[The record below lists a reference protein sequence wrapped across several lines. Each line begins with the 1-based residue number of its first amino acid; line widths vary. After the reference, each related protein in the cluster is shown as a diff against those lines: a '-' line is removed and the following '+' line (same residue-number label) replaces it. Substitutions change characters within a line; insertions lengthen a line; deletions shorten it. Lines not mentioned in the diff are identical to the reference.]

1 MKRYIK
7 QFIKRGLAVMI
18 AVFMCLNFNNIDAKA
33 ANVVIALSSSTV
45 SVGSN
50 VTATISVSGSDI
62 SAYTIYVSYNSSVL
76 QYNSASG
83 SAIINGG
90 GGTVTASG
98 TSAGSFS
105 ISFTAIANGS
115 GSITTSG
122 SDVYDINGNAISIS
136 HAGATVTVATAS
148 NNGDNNSDSTT
159 EEGQTTETTEDDGRS
174 ADCDLASL
182 QVSPGTLTPA
192 FSADRTTYSMQV
204 DEDVTSVVVSASAA
218 DSKATTSVSGANSI
232 QKGKNTI
239 RITVTAENGAVKVY
253 TINVQ
258 AGEDVG
264 DPVATIDGT
273 EYEFV
278 MSEDGLEAP
287 EGFTAGTTTYK
298 DWDVLSFQ
306 SPNKKITV
314 VCLKDEEGENH
325 WFIMDAEKDV
335 FTPYQ
340 EYSSQYNRYIIMDA
354 PEGVTVPEGFTATKI
369 KIGENEVTAY
379 QSANIAD
386 ADMYLVYA
394 VNVEGEAG
402 FYEYDAKEQA
412 FLRYVPMTVTEE
424 VLVPA
429 TPTQATPSNVPAP
442 ETPEKS
448 PFSNP
453 VVIGI
458 LAGLGLILVILIVIL
473 VIFAGRI
480 NKQNKDMLDAE
491 DMIAQLAN
499 ANKDVNPELL
509 AKLGLDEATL
519 TQNGRKDGAQPAET
533 DKSVNDTADA
543 VITAVA
549 AGQEMKD
556 ITKPDVESSEGETTV
571 LSTPGESTTN
581 SVIPEDVNELMEE
594 VNRDFAASM
603 AGGEAYVE
611 KSEKELAHEDYE
623 KRSMEINNKIMTNY
637 DSQMDSVFADGVQDN
652 TKQQTP
658 VDSTEQQ
665 DENK

>member
-1 MKRYIK
+1 MK
-7 QFIKRGLAVMI
+7 QFLKRGLAI
-18 AVFMCLNFNNIDAKA
+18 LTAFILCLQFGKIDAQA
-33 ANVVIALSSSTV
+33 ANVVIALSASTV
-45 SVGSN
+45 SVGNN

-83 SAIINGG
+83 SAIVNGG

-148 NNGDNNSDSTT
+148 NNGDTNNGNATT
-159 EEGQTTETTEDDGRS
+159 EAGETTETTEDDGRS

-192 FSADRTTYSMQV
+192 FSADRTTYSLQV

-218 DSKATTSVSGANSI
+218 DGNATTSVSGANSI
-232 QKGKNTI
+232 QKGKNTV
-239 RITVTAENGAVKVY
+239 RVTVTAENGAVKVY

-264 DPVATIDGT
+264 DPVATIDGK
-273 EYEFV
+273 EYSFV
-278 MSEDGLEAP
+278 MNEDGLEAP

-298 DWDVLSFQ
+298 DWDVLSYE

-314 VCLKDEEGENH
+314 VCLKDEDGENH

-340 EYSSQYNRYIIMDA
+340 EYSSQYNRYIITAVPD
-354 PEGVTVPEGFTATKI
+354 GVAIPDGFKETTLKI
-369 KIGENEVTAY
+369 EDNSVVAY
-379 QSANIAD
+379 QSDDIAD
-386 ADMYLVYA
+386 KDLYLVYA
-394 VNVEGEAG
+394 INVEGEEG

-412 FLRYVPMTVTEE
+412 FLRYVPMIVSEE

-429 TPTQATPSNVPAP
+429 TPTVATPSAPVEVP
-442 ETPEKS
+442 TEKS
-448 PFSNP
+448 PFTNP
-453 VVIGI
+453 LVIGI
-458 LAGLGLILVILIVIL
+458 MVGAAVIIVILVVCL

-480 NKQNKDMLDAE
+480 NKQNKEMLDAE

-509 AKLGLDEATL
+509 QKLGLDKPEVSEELEAP
-519 TQNGRKDGAQPAET
+519 QAET
-533 DKSVNDTADA
+533 ADEKLADA
-543 VITAVA
+543 VIDGSTGSEISTV
-549 AGQEMKD
+549 QEAEKQAD
-556 ITKPDVESSEGETTV
+556 PSDLEQTSEIPKVDSSI
-571 LSTPGESTTN
+571 LTPE
-581 SVIPEDVNELMEE
+581 VNALVEE
-594 VNRDFAASM
+594 VNRDFQTSM
-603 AGGEAYVE
+603 GGGEAYVE

-637 DSQMDSVFADGVQDN
+637 DSQMDSVFADGTQNSAAPDASAPTD
-652 TKQQTP
+652 TK
-658 VDSTEQQ
+658 E
-665 DENK
+665 

>member
-7 QFIKRGLAVMI
+7 QIIKRGLAVMI
-18 AVFMCLNFNNIDAKA
+18 AVFMCLNFGNIDAKA

-45 SVGSN
+45 SVGNN

-83 SAIINGG
+83 SAIVNGG

-122 SDVYDINGNAISIS
+122 SDVYDINGNAVSIS

-148 NNGDNNSDSTT
+148 NNNDGNSTT
-159 EEGQTTETTEDDGRS
+159 EAGGTTETTEDDGRS
-174 ADCDLASL
+174 ADCDLSSL

-192 FSADRTTYSMQV
+192 FSADRTTYSLQV

-232 QKGKNTI
+232 QKGKNTV
-239 RITVTAENGAVKVY
+239 RVTVTAENGAVKVY

-273 EYEFV
+273 EYAFV

-354 PEGVTVPEGFTATKI
+354 PEGVTIPDGFTATKI

-386 ADMYLVYA
+386 ADLYLVYA
-394 VNVEGEAG
+394 INVEGEEG
-402 FYEYDAKEQA
+402 FYEYDAKEHA
-412 FLRYVPMTVTEE
+412 FLRYVPMTVTQE
-424 VLVPA
+424 VLIPA
-429 TPTQATPSNVPAP
+429 TPTQATPSNVPVP
-442 ETPEKS
+442 KTTEKS

-458 LAGLGLILVILIVIL
+458 LVGMGLILVILIVIL

-519 TQNGRKDGAQPAET
+519 AQNGRRDGVLPEEDQKPA
-533 DKSVNDTADA
+533 VDTSDA
-543 VITAVA
+543 AA
-549 AGQEMKD
+549 AGAGQEMTE
-556 ITKPDVESSEGETTV
+556 ITNRSADNSEGETTV
-571 LSTPGESTTN
+571 LAAPEPTAKT

-594 VNRDFAASM
+594 VSRDFAASM
-603 AGGEAYVE
+603 GGGEAYVE

-637 DSQMDSVFADGVQDN
+637 DSRMDSVFADGAQNGAAQPVSGDA
-652 TKQQTP
+652 QTP
-658 VDSTEQQ
+658 EDKKE
-665 DENK
+665 

>member
-62 SAYTIYVSYNSSVL
+62 SAYTIYVSYNSGVL

-83 SAIINGG
+83 SAIVNGG

-148 NNGDNNSDSTT
+148 NNGDSNSDSTT

-232 QKGKNTI
+232 QKGKNTV
-239 RITVTAENGAVKVY
+239 RVTVTAENGAVKVY

-273 EYEFV
+273 EYAFV

-354 PEGVTVPEGFTATKI
+354 PEGVTIPDGFTATKI

-402 FYEYDAKEQA
+402 FYEFDAKEQA

-429 TPTQATPSNVPAP
+429 TPTQATASNVPAP

-533 DKSVNDTADA
+533 GKSENAAADA
-543 VITAVA
+543 VTTVVA

-556 ITKPDVESSEGETTV
+556 ITKPDVESSEGETTI
-571 LSTPGESTTN
+571 LSTPGESTTD

-603 AGGEAYVE
+603 GGGEAYVE

-652 TKQQTP
+652 TKQ
-658 VDSTEQQ
+658 
-665 DENK
+665 

>member
-1 MKRYIK
+1 MK
-7 QFIKRGLAVMI
+7 QFLKRGLAI
-18 AVFMCLNFNNIDAKA
+18 LTAFILCLQFGKIDAQA
-33 ANVVIALSSSTV
+33 ANVVIALSASTV
-45 SVGSN
+45 RVGNN

-83 SAIINGG
+83 SAIVNGG

-148 NNGDNNSDSTT
+148 NNGDTNNGNATT
-159 EEGQTTETTEDDGRS
+159 EAGETTETTEDDGRS

-192 FSADRTTYSMQV
+192 FSADRTTYSLQV

-218 DSKATTSVSGANSI
+218 DGNATTSVSGANSI
-232 QKGKNTI
+232 QKGKNTV
-239 RITVTAENGAVKVY
+239 RVTVTAENGAVKVY

-264 DPVATIDGT
+264 DPVATIDGK
-273 EYEFV
+273 EYSFV
-278 MSEDGLEAP
+278 MNEDGLEAP

-298 DWDVLSFQ
+298 DWDVLSYE

-314 VCLKDEEGENH
+314 VCLKDEDGENH

-340 EYSSQYNRYIIMDA
+340 EYSSQYNRYIITAVPD
-354 PEGVTVPEGFTATKI
+354 GVAIPDGFKETTL
-369 KIGENEVTAY
+369 KIGDNSVIAY
-379 QSANIAD
+379 QSDDIAD
-386 ADMYLVYA
+386 KDLYLVYA
-394 VNVEGEAG
+394 INVEGEEG

-412 FLRYVPMTVTEE
+412 FLRYVPMIVSEE

-429 TPTQATPSNVPAP
+429 TPTVATPSAPVEVP
-442 ETPEKS
+442 TEKS
-448 PFSNP
+448 PFTNP
-453 VVIGI
+453 LVIGI
-458 LAGLGLILVILIVIL
+458 MVGAAVIIVILVVCL

-480 NKQNKDMLDAE
+480 NKQNKEMLDAE

-509 AKLGLDEATL
+509 QKLGLDKPEVSEELEAP
-519 TQNGRKDGAQPAET
+519 QAET
-533 DKSVNDTADA
+533 ADEKLADA
-543 VITAVA
+543 VIDGSTGSEIPTV
-549 AGQEMKD
+549 QEAEKQAD
-556 ITKPDVESSEGETTV
+556 PSDLEQTSEIPKVDSSI
-571 LSTPGESTTN
+571 LTPE
-581 SVIPEDVNELMEE
+581 VNALVEE
-594 VNRDFAASM
+594 VNRDFQTSM
-603 AGGEAYVE
+603 GGGEAYVE

-637 DSQMDSVFADGVQDN
+637 DSQMDSVFADGTQNSAAPDASAPTD
-652 TKQQTP
+652 TK
-658 VDSTEQQ
+658 E
-665 DENK
+665 

>member
-1 MKRYIK
+1 MK
-7 QFIKRGLAVMI
+7 QFLKRGLAI
-18 AVFMCLNFNNIDAKA
+18 LTAFILCLQFGKIDAQA
-33 ANVVIALSSSTV
+33 ANVVIALSASTV
-45 SVGSN
+45 SVGNN

-83 SAIINGG
+83 SAIVNGG

-148 NNGDNNSDSTT
+148 NNGDTNNGNATT
-159 EEGQTTETTEDDGRS
+159 EAGETTETTEDDGRS

-192 FSADRTTYSMQV
+192 FSADRTTYSLQV

-218 DSKATTSVSGANSI
+218 DGNATTSVSGANSI
-232 QKGKNTI
+232 QKGKNTV
-239 RITVTAENGAVKVY
+239 RVTVTAENGAVKVY

-264 DPVATIDGT
+264 DPVATIDGK
-273 EYEFV
+273 EYSFV
-278 MSEDGLEAP
+278 MNEDGLEAP

-298 DWDVLSFQ
+298 DWDVLSYE

-314 VCLKDEEGENH
+314 VCLKDEDGENH

-340 EYSSQYNRYIIMDA
+340 EYSSQYNRYIITAVPD
-354 PEGVTVPEGFTATKI
+354 GVAIPDGFKETTL
-369 KIGENEVTAY
+369 KIGDNSVVAY
-379 QSANIAD
+379 QSDDIAD
-386 ADMYLVYA
+386 KDSYLVYA
-394 VNVEGEAG
+394 INVEGEEG

-412 FLRYVPMTVTEE
+412 FLRYVPMIVSEE

-429 TPTQATPSNVPAP
+429 TPTVATPSAPVEVP
-442 ETPEKS
+442 TEKS
-448 PFSNP
+448 PFTNP
-453 VVIGI
+453 LVIGI
-458 LAGLGLILVILIVIL
+458 MVGAAVIIVILVVCL

-480 NKQNKDMLDAE
+480 NKQNKEMLDAE

-509 AKLGLDEATL
+509 QKLGLDKPEVSEELEAP
-519 TQNGRKDGAQPAET
+519 QAET
-533 DKSVNDTADA
+533 ADEKLADA
-543 VITAVA
+543 VIDGSTGSEIPTV
-549 AGQEMKD
+549 QEAEKLAD
-556 ITKPDVESSEGETTV
+556 PSDLEQTSEIPKVDSSI
-571 LSTPGESTTN
+571 LTPE
-581 SVIPEDVNELMEE
+581 VNALVEE
-594 VNRDFAASM
+594 VNRDFQTSM
-603 AGGEAYVE
+603 GGGEAYVE

-637 DSQMDSVFADGVQDN
+637 DSQMDSVFADGTQNSAAPDASAPTD
-652 TKQQTP
+652 TK
-658 VDSTEQQ
+658 E
-665 DENK
+665 

>member
-1 MKRYIK
+1 MK
-7 QFIKRGLAVMI
+7 QFLKRGLAI
-18 AVFMCLNFNNIDAKA
+18 LTAFILCLQFGKIDAQA
-33 ANVVIALSSSTV
+33 ANVVIALSASTV
-45 SVGSN
+45 SVGNN

-83 SAIINGG
+83 SAIVNGG

-148 NNGDNNSDSTT
+148 NNGDTNNGNATT
-159 EEGQTTETTEDDGRS
+159 EAGETTETTEDDGRS

-182 QVSPGTLTPA
+182 QVSPGALTPA
-192 FSADRTTYSMQV
+192 FSADRTTYSLQV

-218 DSKATTSVSGANSI
+218 DGNATTSVSGANSI
-232 QKGKNTI
+232 QKGKNTV
-239 RITVTAENGAVKVY
+239 RVTVTAENGAVKVY

-264 DPVATIDGT
+264 DPVATIDGK
-273 EYEFV
+273 EYSFV
-278 MSEDGLEAP
+278 MNEDGLEAP

-298 DWDVLSFQ
+298 DWDVLSYE

-314 VCLKDEEGENH
+314 VCLKDEDGENH

-340 EYSSQYNRYIIMDA
+340 EYSSQYNRYIITAVPD
-354 PEGVTVPEGFTATKI
+354 GVAIPDGFKEKTL
-369 KIGENEVTAY
+369 KIGDNSVVAY
-379 QSANIAD
+379 QSDDIAD
-386 ADMYLVYA
+386 KDLYLVYA
-394 VNVEGEAG
+394 INVEGEEG

-412 FLRYVPMTVTEE
+412 FLRYVPMIVSEE

-429 TPTQATPSNVPAP
+429 TPTVATPSAPVEVP
-442 ETPEKS
+442 TEKS
-448 PFSNP
+448 PFTNP
-453 VVIGI
+453 LVIGI
-458 LAGLGLILVILIVIL
+458 MVGAAVIIVILVVCL

-480 NKQNKDMLDAE
+480 NKQNKEMLDAE

-509 AKLGLDEATL
+509 QKLGLDKPEVSEELEAP
-519 TQNGRKDGAQPAET
+519 QAET
-533 DKSVNDTADA
+533 ADEKLADA
-543 VITAVA
+543 VIDGSTGSEISTV
-549 AGQEMKD
+549 QEAEKQAD
-556 ITKPDVESSEGETTV
+556 PSDLEQTSEIPKVDSSI
-571 LSTPGESTTN
+571 LTPE
-581 SVIPEDVNELMEE
+581 VNALVEE
-594 VNRDFAASM
+594 VNRDFQTSM
-603 AGGEAYVE
+603 GGGEAYVE

-637 DSQMDSVFADGVQDN
+637 DSQMDSVFADGTQNSAAPDASAPTD
-652 TKQQTP
+652 TK
-658 VDSTEQQ
+658 E
-665 DENK
+665 

>member
-1 MKRYIK
+1 MK
-7 QFIKRGLAVMI
+7 QFLKRGLAI
-18 AVFMCLNFNNIDAKA
+18 LTAFILCLQFGKIDAQA
-33 ANVVIALSSSTV
+33 ANVVIALSASTV
-45 SVGSN
+45 SVGNN

-83 SAIINGG
+83 SAIVNGG

-148 NNGDNNSDSTT
+148 NNGDTNNGNATT
-159 EEGQTTETTEDDGRS
+159 EAGETTETTEDDGRS

-192 FSADRTTYSMQV
+192 FSADRTTYSLQV

-218 DSKATTSVSGANSI
+218 DGNATTSVSGANSI
-232 QKGKNTI
+232 QKGKNTV
-239 RITVTAENGAVKVY
+239 RVTVTAENGAVKVY

-264 DPVATIDGT
+264 DPVATIDGK
-273 EYEFV
+273 EYSFV
-278 MSEDGLEAP
+278 MNEDGLEAP

-298 DWDVLSFQ
+298 DWDVLSYE
-306 SPNKKITV
+306 SPNKKIMV
-314 VCLKDEEGENH
+314 VCLKDEDGEDH

-340 EYSSQYNRYIIMDA
+340 EYSSQYNRYIITAVPD
-354 PEGVTVPEGFTATKI
+354 GVAIPDGFKETTL
-369 KIGENEVTAY
+369 KIGDNSVIAY
-379 QSANIAD
+379 QSDDIAD
-386 ADMYLVYA
+386 KDLYLVYA
-394 VNVEGEAG
+394 INVEGEEG

-412 FLRYVPMTVTEE
+412 FLRYVPMIVSEE

-429 TPTQATPSNVPAP
+429 TPTVATPSAPVEVP
-442 ETPEKS
+442 TEKS
-448 PFSNP
+448 PFTNP
-453 VVIGI
+453 LVIGI
-458 LAGLGLILVILIVIL
+458 MVGAAVIIVILVVCL

-480 NKQNKDMLDAE
+480 NKQNKEMLDAE

-509 AKLGLDEATL
+509 QKLGLDKPEVSEELEAP
-519 TQNGRKDGAQPAET
+519 QAET
-533 DKSVNDTADA
+533 ADEKLADA
-543 VITAVA
+543 VIDGSTGSEIPTV
-549 AGQEMKD
+549 QEAEKLAD
-556 ITKPDVESSEGETTV
+556 PSDLEQTSEIPKVDSSI
-571 LSTPGESTTN
+571 LTPE
-581 SVIPEDVNELMEE
+581 VNALVEE
-594 VNRDFAASM
+594 VNRDFQTSM
-603 AGGEAYVE
+603 GGGEAYVE

-637 DSQMDSVFADGVQDN
+637 DSQMDSVFADGTQNSAAPDASAPTD
-652 TKQQTP
+652 TK
-658 VDSTEQQ
+658 E
-665 DENK
+665 

>member
-1 MKRYIK
+1 MK
-7 QFIKRGLAVMI
+7 QFLKRGLAI
-18 AVFMCLNFNNIDAKA
+18 LTAFILCLQFGKIDAQA
-33 ANVVIALSSSTV
+33 ANVVIALSASTV
-45 SVGSN
+45 SVGNN

-83 SAIINGG
+83 SAIVNGG

-148 NNGDNNSDSTT
+148 NNGDTNNGNATT
-159 EEGQTTETTEDDGRS
+159 EAGETTETTEDDGRS

-192 FSADRTTYSMQV
+192 FSADRTTYSLQV

-218 DSKATTSVSGANSI
+218 DGNATTSVSGANSI
-232 QKGKNTI
+232 QKGKNTV
-239 RITVTAENGAVKVY
+239 RVTVTAENGAVKVY

-264 DPVATIDGT
+264 DPVATIDGK
-273 EYEFV
+273 EYSFV
-278 MSEDGLEAP
+278 MNEDGLEAP

-298 DWDVLSFQ
+298 DWDVLSYE

-314 VCLKDEEGENH
+314 VCLKDEDGENH

-340 EYSSQYNRYIIMDA
+340 EYSSQYNRYIITAVPD
-354 PEGVTVPEGFTATKI
+354 GVAIPDGFKETTL
-369 KIGENEVTAY
+369 KIGDNSVVAY
-379 QSANIAD
+379 QSDDIAD
-386 ADMYLVYA
+386 KDLYLVYA
-394 VNVEGEAG
+394 INVEGEEG

-412 FLRYVPMTVTEE
+412 FLRYVPMIVSEE

-429 TPTQATPSNVPAP
+429 TPTVATPSAPVEVP
-442 ETPEKS
+442 TEKS
-448 PFSNP
+448 PFTNP
-453 VVIGI
+453 LVIGI
-458 LAGLGLILVILIVIL
+458 MVGAAVIIVILVVCL

-480 NKQNKDMLDAE
+480 NKQNKEMLDAE

-509 AKLGLDEATL
+509 QKLGLDKPEVSEELEAP
-519 TQNGRKDGAQPAET
+519 QAET
-533 DKSVNDTADA
+533 ADEKLADA
-543 VITAVA
+543 VIDGSTGSEIPTVQEAEKTADPADLEQTYEIPKV
-549 AGQEMKD
+549 D
-556 ITKPDVESSEGETTV
+556 SSI
-571 LSTPGESTTN
+571 LTPE
-581 SVIPEDVNELMEE
+581 VNALVEE
-594 VNRDFAASM
+594 VNRDFQTSM
-603 AGGEAYVE
+603 GGGEAYVE

-637 DSQMDSVFADGVQDN
+637 DSQMDSVFADGTQNSAAPDASAPTD
-652 TKQQTP
+652 TK
-658 VDSTEQQ
+658 E
-665 DENK
+665 

>member
-1 MKRYIK
+1 MK
-7 QFIKRGLAVMI
+7 QFLKRGLAI
-18 AVFMCLNFNNIDAKA
+18 LAAFILCLQFGKIDAQA
-33 ANVVIALSSSTV
+33 ANVVIALSASTV
-45 SVGSN
+45 SVGNN

-83 SAIINGG
+83 SAIVNGG

-148 NNGDNNSDSTT
+148 NNGDNNNGNATT
-159 EEGQTTETTEDDGRS
+159 EAGETTETTEDDGRS

-192 FSADRTTYSMQV
+192 FSADRTTYSLQV

-218 DSKATTSVSGANSI
+218 DGNATTSVSGANSI
-232 QKGKNTI
+232 QKGKNTV
-239 RITVTAENGAVKVY
+239 RVTVTAENGAVKVY

-264 DPVATIDGT
+264 DPVATIDGK
-273 EYEFV
+273 EYSFV
-278 MSEDGLEAP
+278 MNEDGLEAP

-298 DWDVLSFQ
+298 DWDVLSYE

-314 VCLKDEEGENH
+314 VCLKDEDGENH

-340 EYSSQYNRYIIMDA
+340 EYSSQYNRYIITAVPD
-354 PEGVTVPEGFTATKI
+354 GVAIPDGFKETTL
-369 KIGENEVTAY
+369 KIGDNSVIAY
-379 QSANIAD
+379 QSDDIAD
-386 ADMYLVYA
+386 KDLYLVYA
-394 VNVEGEAG
+394 INVEGEEG

-412 FLRYVPMTVTEE
+412 FLRYVPMIVSEE

-429 TPTQATPSNVPAP
+429 TPTVATPSALVEVP
-442 ETPEKS
+442 TEKS
-448 PFSNP
+448 PFTNP
-453 VVIGI
+453 LVIGI
-458 LAGLGLILVILIVIL
+458 MVGAAVIIVILVVCL

-480 NKQNKDMLDAE
+480 NKQNKEMLDAE

-509 AKLGLDEATL
+509 QKLGLDKPEVSEELEAP
-519 TQNGRKDGAQPAET
+519 QAET
-533 DKSVNDTADA
+533 ADEKLADA
-543 VITAVA
+543 VIDGSTGSEISTV
-549 AGQEMKD
+549 QEAEKQAD
-556 ITKPDVESSEGETTV
+556 PSDLEQTSEIPKVDSSI
-571 LSTPGESTTN
+571 LTPE
-581 SVIPEDVNELMEE
+581 VNALVEE
-594 VNRDFAASM
+594 VNRDFQTSM
-603 AGGEAYVE
+603 GGGEAYVE

-637 DSQMDSVFADGVQDN
+637 DSQMDSVFADGTQNSAAPDASAPTD
-652 TKQQTP
+652 TK
-658 VDSTEQQ
+658 E
-665 DENK
+665 

>member
-1 MKRYIK
+1 MK
-7 QFIKRGLAVMI
+7 QFLKRGLAI
-18 AVFMCLNFNNIDAKA
+18 LTAFILCLQFGKIDAQA
-33 ANVVIALSSSTV
+33 ANVVIALSASAV
-45 SVGSN
+45 SVGNN

-83 SAIINGG
+83 SAIVNGG

-148 NNGDNNSDSTT
+148 NNGDTNNGNATT
-159 EEGQTTETTEDDGRS
+159 EAGETTETTEDDGRS

-192 FSADRTTYSMQV
+192 FSADRTTYSLQV

-218 DSKATTSVSGANSI
+218 DGNATTSVSGANSI
-232 QKGKNTI
+232 QKGKNTV
-239 RITVTAENGAVKVY
+239 RVTVTAENGAVKVY

-264 DPVATIDGT
+264 DPVATIDGK
-273 EYEFV
+273 EYSFV
-278 MSEDGLEAP
+278 MNEDGLEAP

-298 DWDVLSFQ
+298 DWDVLSYE

-314 VCLKDEEGENH
+314 VCLKDEDGENH

-340 EYSSQYNRYIIMDA
+340 EYSSQYNRYIITAVPD
-354 PEGVTVPEGFTATKI
+354 GVAIPDGFKETTL
-369 KIGENEVTAY
+369 KIGDNSVVAY
-379 QSANIAD
+379 QSDDIAD
-386 ADMYLVYA
+386 KDLYLVYA
-394 VNVEGEAG
+394 INVEGEEG

-412 FLRYVPMTVTEE
+412 FLRYVPMIVSEE

-429 TPTQATPSNVPAP
+429 TPTVATPSAPVEVP
-442 ETPEKS
+442 TEKS
-448 PFSNP
+448 PFTNP
-453 VVIGI
+453 LVIGI
-458 LAGLGLILVILIVIL
+458 MVGAAVIIVILVVCL

-480 NKQNKDMLDAE
+480 NKQNKEMLDAE

-509 AKLGLDEATL
+509 QKLGLDKPEVSEELEAP
-519 TQNGRKDGAQPAET
+519 QAET
-533 DKSVNDTADA
+533 ADEKLADA
-543 VITAVA
+543 VIDGSTGSEISTV
-549 AGQEMKD
+549 QEAEKLAD
-556 ITKPDVESSEGETTV
+556 PSDLEQTSEIPKVDSSI
-571 LSTPGESTTN
+571 LTPE
-581 SVIPEDVNELMEE
+581 VNALVEE
-594 VNRDFAASM
+594 VNRDFQTSM
-603 AGGEAYVE
+603 GGGEAYVE

-637 DSQMDSVFADGVQDN
+637 DSQMDSVFADGTQNSAAPDASAPTD
-652 TKQQTP
+652 TK
-658 VDSTEQQ
+658 E
-665 DENK
+665 

>member
-62 SAYTIYVSYNSSVL
+62 SAYTIYVSYNSGVL

-83 SAIINGG
+83 SAIVNGG

-136 HAGATVTVATAS
+136 HAGATVTVATVS
-148 NNGDNNSDSTT
+148 NNGDSNSDSTT

-232 QKGKNTI
+232 QKGKNTV
-239 RITVTAENGAVKVY
+239 RVTVTAENGAVKVY

-273 EYEFV
+273 EYAFV

-325 WFIMDAEKDV
+325 WFIMDA
-335 FTPYQ
+335 
-340 EYSSQYNRYIIMDA
+340 
-354 PEGVTVPEGFTATKI
+354 PEGVTIPDGFTATKI

-402 FYEYDAKEQA
+402 FYEFDAKEQA
-412 FLRYVPMTVTEE
+412 FLRYVPMTVTKE

-429 TPTQATPSNVPAP
+429 TPTQATASNVPAP

-533 DKSVNDTADA
+533 GKSENATADA
-543 VITAVA
+543 VTTAVA

-556 ITKPDVESSEGETTV
+556 ITKPDVESSEGETTI

-603 AGGEAYVE
+603 GGGEAYVE

-658 VDSTEQQ
+658 VDSAEQQ

>member
-1 MKRYIK
+1 MK
-7 QFIKRGLAVMI
+7 QFLKRGLAI
-18 AVFMCLNFNNIDAKA
+18 LTAFILCLQFGKIDAQA
-33 ANVVIALSSSTV
+33 ANVVIALSASTV
-45 SVGSN
+45 SVGNN

-83 SAIINGG
+83 SAIVNGG

-148 NNGDNNSDSTT
+148 NNGDTNNGNATT
-159 EEGQTTETTEDDGRS
+159 EAGETTETTEDDGRS

-192 FSADRTTYSMQV
+192 FSADRTTYSLQV

-218 DSKATTSVSGANSI
+218 DGNATTSVSGANSI
-232 QKGKNTI
+232 QKGKNTV
-239 RITVTAENGAVKVY
+239 RVTVTAENGAVKVY

-264 DPVATIDGT
+264 DPVATIDGK
-273 EYEFV
+273 EYSFV
-278 MSEDGLEAP
+278 MNEDGLEAP

-298 DWDVLSFQ
+298 DWDVLSYE

-314 VCLKDEEGENH
+314 VCLKDEDGENH

-335 FTPYQ
+335 FTPYR
-340 EYSSQYNRYIIMDA
+340 EYSSQYNRYIITAVPD
-354 PEGVTVPEGFTATKI
+354 GVAIPDGFKETTL
-369 KIGENEVTAY
+369 KIGDNSVVAY
-379 QSANIAD
+379 QSDDIAD
-386 ADMYLVYA
+386 KDLYLVYA
-394 VNVEGEAG
+394 INVEGEEG

-412 FLRYVPMTVTEE
+412 FLRYVPMIVSEE

-429 TPTQATPSNVPAP
+429 TPTVATPSAPVEVP
-442 ETPEKS
+442 TEKS
-448 PFSNP
+448 PFTNP
-453 VVIGI
+453 LVIGI
-458 LAGLGLILVILIVIL
+458 MVGAAVIIVILVVCL

-480 NKQNKDMLDAE
+480 NKQNKEMLDAE

-509 AKLGLDEATL
+509 QKLGLDKPEVSEELEAP
-519 TQNGRKDGAQPAET
+519 QAET
-533 DKSVNDTADA
+533 ADEKLADA
-543 VITAVA
+543 VIDGSTGSEIPTV
-549 AGQEMKD
+549 QEAEKLAD
-556 ITKPDVESSEGETTV
+556 PSDLEQTSEIPKVDSSI
-571 LSTPGESTTN
+571 LTPE
-581 SVIPEDVNELMEE
+581 VNALVEE
-594 VNRDFAASM
+594 VNRDFQTSM
-603 AGGEAYVE
+603 GGGEAYVE

-637 DSQMDSVFADGVQDN
+637 DSQMDSVFADGTQNSAAPDASAPTD
-652 TKQQTP
+652 TK
-658 VDSTEQQ
+658 E
-665 DENK
+665 

>member
-1 MKRYIK
+1 MK
-7 QFIKRGLAVMI
+7 QFLKRGLAI
-18 AVFMCLNFNNIDAKA
+18 LTAFILCLQFGKIDAQA
-33 ANVVIALSSSTV
+33 ANVVIALSASTV
-45 SVGSN
+45 SVGNN

-83 SAIINGG
+83 SAIVNGG

-148 NNGDNNSDSTT
+148 NNGDTNNGNATT
-159 EEGQTTETTEDDGRS
+159 EAGETTETTEDDGRS

-192 FSADRTTYSMQV
+192 FSADRTTYSLQV

-218 DSKATTSVSGANSI
+218 DGNATTSVSGANSI
-232 QKGKNTI
+232 QKGKNTV
-239 RITVTAENGAVKVY
+239 RVTVTAENGAVKVY

-264 DPVATIDGT
+264 DPVATIDGK
-273 EYEFV
+273 EYSFV
-278 MSEDGLEAP
+278 MNEDGLEAP

-298 DWDVLSFQ
+298 DWDVLSYE

-314 VCLKDEEGENH
+314 VCLKDEDGENH

-340 EYSSQYNRYIIMDA
+340 EYSSQYNRYIITAVPD
-354 PEGVTVPEGFTATKI
+354 GVAIPDGFKETTLKI
-369 KIGENEVTAY
+369 EDNSVVAY
-379 QSANIAD
+379 QSDDIAD
-386 ADMYLVYA
+386 KDLYLVYA
-394 VNVEGEAG
+394 INVEGEEG

-412 FLRYVPMTVTEE
+412 FLRYVPMIVSEE

-429 TPTQATPSNVPAP
+429 TPTVATPSAPVEVP
-442 ETPEKS
+442 TEKS
-448 PFSNP
+448 PFTNP
-453 VVIGI
+453 LVIGI
-458 LAGLGLILVILIVIL
+458 MVGAAVIIVILVVCL

-480 NKQNKDMLDAE
+480 NKQNKEMLDAE

-509 AKLGLDEATL
+509 QKLGLDKPEVSEELEAP
-519 TQNGRKDGAQPAET
+519 QAET
-533 DKSVNDTADA
+533 ADEKLTDA
-543 VITAVA
+543 VIDGSTGSEIPTV
-549 AGQEMKD
+549 QEAEKQAD
-556 ITKPDVESSEGETTV
+556 PSDLEQTSEIPKVDSSI
-571 LSTPGESTTN
+571 LTPE
-581 SVIPEDVNELMEE
+581 VNALVEE
-594 VNRDFAASM
+594 VNRDFQTSM
-603 AGGEAYVE
+603 GGGEAYVE

-637 DSQMDSVFADGVQDN
+637 DSQMDSVFADGTQNSAAPDASAPTD
-652 TKQQTP
+652 TK
-658 VDSTEQQ
+658 E
-665 DENK
+665 

>member
-1 MKRYIK
+1 MK
-7 QFIKRGLAVMI
+7 QFLKRGLAI
-18 AVFMCLNFNNIDAKA
+18 LTAFILCLQFGKIDAQA
-33 ANVVIALSSSTV
+33 ANVVIALSASTV
-45 SVGSN
+45 SVGNN

-83 SAIINGG
+83 SAIVNGG

-115 GSITTSG
+115 RSITTSG

-136 HAGATVTVATAS
+136 HASATVTVATAS
-148 NNGDNNSDSTT
+148 NNGDTNNGNATT
-159 EEGQTTETTEDDGRS
+159 EAGETTETTEDDGRS

-192 FSADRTTYSMQV
+192 FSADRTTYSLQV

-218 DSKATTSVSGANSI
+218 DGNATTSVSGANSI
-232 QKGKNTI
+232 QKGKNTV
-239 RITVTAENGAVKVY
+239 RVTVTAENGAVKVY

-264 DPVATIDGT
+264 DPVATIDGK
-273 EYEFV
+273 EYSFV
-278 MSEDGLEAP
+278 MNEDGLEAP

-298 DWDVLSFQ
+298 DWDVLSYE

-314 VCLKDEEGENH
+314 VCLKDEDGENH

-340 EYSSQYNRYIIMDA
+340 EYSSQYNRYIITAVPD
-354 PEGVTVPEGFTATKI
+354 GVAIPDGFKETTL
-369 KIGENEVTAY
+369 KIGDNSVVAY
-379 QSANIAD
+379 QSDDIAD
-386 ADMYLVYA
+386 KDLYLVYA
-394 VNVEGEAG
+394 INVEGEEG

-412 FLRYVPMTVTEE
+412 FLRYVPMIVSEE

-429 TPTQATPSNVPAP
+429 TPTVATPSAPVEVP
-442 ETPEKS
+442 TEKS
-448 PFSNP
+448 PFTNP
-453 VVIGI
+453 LVIGI
-458 LAGLGLILVILIVIL
+458 MVGAAVIIVILVVCL

-480 NKQNKDMLDAE
+480 NKQNKEMLDAE

-509 AKLGLDEATL
+509 QKLGLDKPEVSEELEAP
-519 TQNGRKDGAQPAET
+519 QAET
-533 DKSVNDTADA
+533 ADEKLADA
-543 VITAVA
+543 VIDGSTGSEIPTV
-549 AGQEMKD
+549 QEAEKLAD
-556 ITKPDVESSEGETTV
+556 PSDLEQTSEIPKVDSSI
-571 LSTPGESTTN
+571 LTPE
-581 SVIPEDVNELMEE
+581 VNALVEE
-594 VNRDFAASM
+594 VNRDFQTSM
-603 AGGEAYVE
+603 GGGEAYVE

-637 DSQMDSVFADGVQDN
+637 DSQMDSVFADGTQNSAAPDASAPTD
-652 TKQQTP
+652 TK
-658 VDSTEQQ
+658 E
-665 DENK
+665 

>member
-1 MKRYIK
+1 MK
-7 QFIKRGLAVMI
+7 QFLKRGLAI
-18 AVFMCLNFNNIDAKA
+18 LTAFILCLQFGKIDAQA
-33 ANVVIALSSSTV
+33 ANVVIALSASTV
-45 SVGSN
+45 SVGNN

-83 SAIINGG
+83 SAIVNGG

-148 NNGDNNSDSTT
+148 NNGDTNNGNATT
-159 EEGQTTETTEDDGRS
+159 EAGETTETTEDDGRS

-192 FSADRTTYSMQV
+192 FSADRTTYSLQV

-218 DSKATTSVSGANSI
+218 DGNATTSVSGANSI
-232 QKGKNTI
+232 QKGKNTV
-239 RITVTAENGAVKVY
+239 RVTVTAENGAVKVY

-264 DPVATIDGT
+264 DPVATIDGK
-273 EYEFV
+273 EYSFV
-278 MSEDGLEAP
+278 MNEDGLEAP

-298 DWDVLSFQ
+298 DWDVLSYE

-314 VCLKDEEGENH
+314 VCLKDEDGENH

-340 EYSSQYNRYIIMDA
+340 EYSSQYNRYIITAVPD
-354 PEGVTVPEGFTATKI
+354 GVAIPDGFKETTL
-369 KIGENEVTAY
+369 KIGDNSVVAY
-379 QSANIAD
+379 QSDDIAD
-386 ADMYLVYA
+386 KDLYLVY
-394 VNVEGEAG
+394 VINVEGEEG

-412 FLRYVPMTVTEE
+412 FLRYVPMIVSEE

-429 TPTQATPSNVPAP
+429 TPTVATPSAPVEVP
-442 ETPEKS
+442 TEKS
-448 PFSNP
+448 PFTNP
-453 VVIGI
+453 LVIGI
-458 LAGLGLILVILIVIL
+458 MVGAAVIIVILVVCL

-480 NKQNKDMLDAE
+480 NKQNKEMLDAE

-509 AKLGLDEATL
+509 QKLGLDKPEVSEELEAP
-519 TQNGRKDGAQPAET
+519 QA
-533 DKSVNDTADA
+533 DTADEKLADA
-543 VITAVA
+543 VIDGSTGSEIPTV
-549 AGQEMKD
+549 QEAEKLAD
-556 ITKPDVESSEGETTV
+556 PSDLEQTSEIPKVDSSI
-571 LSTPGESTTN
+571 LTPE
-581 SVIPEDVNELMEE
+581 VNALVEE
-594 VNRDFAASM
+594 VNRDFQTSM
-603 AGGEAYVE
+603 GGGEAYVE

-637 DSQMDSVFADGVQDN
+637 DSQMDSVFADGTQNSAAPDASAPTD
-652 TKQQTP
+652 TK
-658 VDSTEQQ
+658 E
-665 DENK
+665 

>member
-1 MKRYIK
+1 MK
-7 QFIKRGLAVMI
+7 QFLKRGLAI
-18 AVFMCLNFNNIDAKA
+18 LTAFILCLQFGKIDAQA
-33 ANVVIALSSSTV
+33 ANVVIALSASTV
-45 SVGSN
+45 SVGNN

-83 SAIINGG
+83 SAIVNGG

-148 NNGDNNSDSTT
+148 NNGDTNNGNATT
-159 EEGQTTETTEDDGRS
+159 EAGETTETTEDDGRS

-192 FSADRTTYSMQV
+192 FSADRTTYSLQV

-218 DSKATTSVSGANSI
+218 DGNATTSVSGANSI
-232 QKGKNTI
+232 QKGKNTV
-239 RITVTAENGAVKVY
+239 RVTVTAENGAVKVY

-264 DPVATIDGT
+264 DPVATIDGK
-273 EYEFV
+273 EYSFV
-278 MSEDGLEAP
+278 MNEDGLEAP

-298 DWDVLSFQ
+298 DWDVLSYE

-314 VCLKDEEGENH
+314 VCLKDEDGENH

-340 EYSSQYNRYIIMDA
+340 EYSSQYNRYIITAVPD
-354 PEGVTVPEGFTATKI
+354 GVAIPDGFKETTL
-369 KIGENEVTAY
+369 KIGDNSVIAY
-379 QSANIAD
+379 QSDDIAD
-386 ADMYLVYA
+386 KDLYLVYA
-394 VNVEGEAG
+394 INVEGEEG

-412 FLRYVPMTVTEE
+412 FLRYVPMIVSEE

-429 TPTQATPSNVPAP
+429 TPTVATPSAPVEVP
-442 ETPEKS
+442 TEKS
-448 PFSNP
+448 PFTNP
-453 VVIGI
+453 LVIGI
-458 LAGLGLILVILIVIL
+458 MVGAAVIIVILVVCL

-480 NKQNKDMLDAE
+480 NKQNKEMLDAE

-509 AKLGLDEATL
+509 QKLGLDKPEVSEELEAP
-519 TQNGRKDGAQPAET
+519 QAET
-533 DKSVNDTADA
+533 EDEKLADA
-543 VITAVA
+543 VIDGSTGSEIPTV
-549 AGQEMKD
+549 QEAEKQAD
-556 ITKPDVESSEGETTV
+556 PSDLEQTSEIPKVDSSI
-571 LSTPGESTTN
+571 LTPE
-581 SVIPEDVNELMEE
+581 VNALVEE
-594 VNRDFAASM
+594 VNRDFQTSM
-603 AGGEAYVE
+603 GGGEAYVE

-637 DSQMDSVFADGVQDN
+637 DSQMDSVFADGTQNSAAPDASAPTD
-652 TKQQTP
+652 TK
-658 VDSTEQQ
+658 E
-665 DENK
+665 

>member
-1 MKRYIK
+1 MK
-7 QFIKRGLAVMI
+7 QFLKRGLAI
-18 AVFMCLNFNNIDAKA
+18 LTAFILCLQFGKIDAQA
-33 ANVVIALSSSTV
+33 ANVVIALSASTV
-45 SVGSN
+45 SVGNN

-83 SAIINGG
+83 SAIVNGG

-148 NNGDNNSDSTT
+148 NNGDTNNGNATT
-159 EEGQTTETTEDDGRS
+159 EAGETTETTEDDGRS

-192 FSADRTTYSMQV
+192 FSADRTTYSLQV

-218 DSKATTSVSGANSI
+218 DGNATTSVSGANSI
-232 QKGKNTI
+232 QKGKNTV
-239 RITVTAENGAVKVY
+239 RVTVTAENGAVKVY

-264 DPVATIDGT
+264 DPVATIDGK
-273 EYEFV
+273 EYSFV
-278 MSEDGLEAP
+278 MNEDGLEAP

-298 DWDVLSFQ
+298 DWDVLSYE

-314 VCLKDEEGENH
+314 VCLKDEDGENH

-340 EYSSQYNRYIIMDA
+340 EYSSQYNRYIITAVPD
-354 PEGVTVPEGFTATKI
+354 GVAIPDGFKETTL
-369 KIGENEVTAY
+369 KIGDNSVVAY
-379 QSANIAD
+379 QSDDIAD
-386 ADMYLVYA
+386 KDLYLVYA
-394 VNVEGEAG
+394 INVEGEEG

-412 FLRYVPMTVTEE
+412 FLRYVPMIVSEE

-429 TPTQATPSNVPAP
+429 TPTVATPSAPVEVP
-442 ETPEKS
+442 TEKS
-448 PFSNP
+448 PFTNP
-453 VVIGI
+453 LVIGI
-458 LAGLGLILVILIVIL
+458 MFGAAVIIVILVVCL

-480 NKQNKDMLDAE
+480 NKQNKEMLDAE

-509 AKLGLDEATL
+509 QKLGLDKPEVSEELEAP
-519 TQNGRKDGAQPAET
+519 QAET
-533 DKSVNDTADA
+533 ADEKLADA
-543 VITAVA
+543 VIDGSTGSEIPTV
-549 AGQEMKD
+549 QEAEKLAD
-556 ITKPDVESSEGETTV
+556 PSDLEQTSEIPKVDSSI
-571 LSTPGESTTN
+571 LTPE
-581 SVIPEDVNELMEE
+581 VNALVEE
-594 VNRDFAASM
+594 VNRDFQTSM
-603 AGGEAYVE
+603 GGGEAYVE

-637 DSQMDSVFADGVQDN
+637 DSQMDSVFADGTQNSAAPDASAPTD
-652 TKQQTP
+652 TK
-658 VDSTEQQ
+658 E
-665 DENK
+665 

>member
-1 MKRYIK
+1 MK
-7 QFIKRGLAVMI
+7 QFLKRGLAI
-18 AVFMCLNFNNIDAKA
+18 LTAFILCLQFGKIDAQA
-33 ANVVIALSSSTV
+33 ANVVIALSASTV
-45 SVGSN
+45 SVGNN

-83 SAIINGG
+83 SAIFNGG

-148 NNGDNNSDSTT
+148 NNGDTNNGNATT
-159 EEGQTTETTEDDGRS
+159 EAGETTETTEDDGRS

-192 FSADRTTYSMQV
+192 FSADRTTYSLQV

-218 DSKATTSVSGANSI
+218 DGNATTSVSGANSI
-232 QKGKNTI
+232 QKGKNTV
-239 RITVTAENGAVKVY
+239 RVTVTAENGAVKVY

-264 DPVATIDGT
+264 DPVATIDGK
-273 EYEFV
+273 EYSFV
-278 MSEDGLEAP
+278 MNEDGLEAP

-298 DWDVLSFQ
+298 DWDVLSYE

-314 VCLKDEEGENH
+314 VCLKDEDGENH

-340 EYSSQYNRYIIMDA
+340 EYSSQYNRYIITAVPD
-354 PEGVTVPEGFTATKI
+354 GVAIPDGFKETTL
-369 KIGENEVTAY
+369 KIGDNSVVAY
-379 QSANIAD
+379 QSDDIAD
-386 ADMYLVYA
+386 KDLYLVYA
-394 VNVEGEAG
+394 INVEGEEG

-412 FLRYVPMTVTEE
+412 FLRYVPMIVSEE

-429 TPTQATPSNVPAP
+429 TPTVATPSAPVEVP
-442 ETPEKS
+442 TEKS
-448 PFSNP
+448 PFTNP
-453 VVIGI
+453 LVIGI
-458 LAGLGLILVILIVIL
+458 MVGAAVIIVILVVCL

-480 NKQNKDMLDAE
+480 NKQNKEMLDAE

-509 AKLGLDEATL
+509 QKLGLDKPEVSEELEAP
-519 TQNGRKDGAQPAET
+519 QAET
-533 DKSVNDTADA
+533 ADEKLADA
-543 VITAVA
+543 VIDGSTGSEIPTV
-549 AGQEMKD
+549 QEAEKLAD
-556 ITKPDVESSEGETTV
+556 PSDLEQTSEIPKVDSSI
-571 LSTPGESTTN
+571 LTPE
-581 SVIPEDVNELMEE
+581 VNALVEE
-594 VNRDFAASM
+594 VNRDFQTSM
-603 AGGEAYVE
+603 GGGEAYVE

-637 DSQMDSVFADGVQDN
+637 DSQMDSVFADGTQNSAAPDASAPTD
-652 TKQQTP
+652 TK
-658 VDSTEQQ
+658 E
-665 DENK
+665 

>member
-1 MKRYIK
+1 MK
-7 QFIKRGLAVMI
+7 QFLKRGLAI
-18 AVFMCLNFNNIDAKA
+18 LTAFILCLQFGKIDAQA
-33 ANVVIALSSSTV
+33 ANVVIALSASTV
-45 SVGSN
+45 SVGNN

-83 SAIINGG
+83 SAIVNGG

-105 ISFTAIANGS
+105 ISFTTIANGS

-148 NNGDNNSDSTT
+148 NNGDTNNGNATT
-159 EEGQTTETTEDDGRS
+159 EAGETTETTEDDGRS

-192 FSADRTTYSMQV
+192 FSADRTTYSLQV

-218 DSKATTSVSGANSI
+218 DGNATTSVSGANSI
-232 QKGKNTI
+232 QKGKNTV
-239 RITVTAENGAVKVY
+239 RVTVTAENGAVKVY

-264 DPVATIDGT
+264 DPVATIDGK
-273 EYEFV
+273 EYSFV
-278 MSEDGLEAP
+278 MNEDGLEAP

-298 DWDVLSFQ
+298 DWDVLSYE

-314 VCLKDEEGENH
+314 VCLKDEDGENH

-340 EYSSQYNRYIIMDA
+340 EYSSQYNRYIITAVPD
-354 PEGVTVPEGFTATKI
+354 GVAIPDGFKETTL
-369 KIGENEVTAY
+369 KIGDNSVVAY
-379 QSANIAD
+379 QSDDIAD
-386 ADMYLVYA
+386 KDLYLVYA
-394 VNVEGEAG
+394 INVEGEEG

-412 FLRYVPMTVTEE
+412 FLRYVPMIVSEE

-429 TPTQATPSNVPAP
+429 TPTVATPSAPVEVP
-442 ETPEKS
+442 TEKS
-448 PFSNP
+448 PFTNP
-453 VVIGI
+453 LVIGI
-458 LAGLGLILVILIVIL
+458 MVAAAVIIVILVVCL

-480 NKQNKDMLDAE
+480 NKQNKEMLDAE

-509 AKLGLDEATL
+509 QKLGLDKPEVSEELEAP
-519 TQNGRKDGAQPAET
+519 QAET
-533 DKSVNDTADA
+533 ADEKLADA
-543 VITAVA
+543 VIDGSTGSEIPTV
-549 AGQEMKD
+549 QEAEKQAD
-556 ITKPDVESSEGETTV
+556 PSDLEQTSEIPKVDSSI
-571 LSTPGESTTN
+571 LTPE
-581 SVIPEDVNELMEE
+581 VNALVEE
-594 VNRDFAASM
+594 VNRDFQTSM
-603 AGGEAYVE
+603 GGGEAYVE

-637 DSQMDSVFADGVQDN
+637 DSQMDSVFADGTQNSAAPDASAPTD
-652 TKQQTP
+652 TK
-658 VDSTEQQ
+658 E
-665 DENK
+665 

>member
-1 MKRYIK
+1 MK
-7 QFIKRGLAVMI
+7 QFLKRGLAI
-18 AVFMCLNFNNIDAKA
+18 LTAFILCLQFGKIDAQA
-33 ANVVIALSSSTV
+33 ANVVIALSASTV
-45 SVGSN
+45 SVGNN

-83 SAIINGG
+83 SAIVNGG

-148 NNGDNNSDSTT
+148 NNGDTNNGNATT
-159 EEGQTTETTEDDGRS
+159 EAGETTETTEDDGRS

-192 FSADRTTYSMQV
+192 FSADRTTYSLQV

-218 DSKATTSVSGANSI
+218 DGNATTSVSGANSI
-232 QKGKNTI
+232 QKGKNTV
-239 RITVTAENGAVKVY
+239 RVTVTAENGAVKVY

-264 DPVATIDGT
+264 DPVATIDGK
-273 EYEFV
+273 EYSFV
-278 MSEDGLEAP
+278 MNEDGLEAP

-298 DWDVLSFQ
+298 DWDVLSYE

-314 VCLKDEEGENH
+314 VCLKDEDGENH

-340 EYSSQYNRYIIMDA
+340 EYSSQYNRYIITAVPD
-354 PEGVTVPEGFTATKI
+354 GVAIPDGFKETTL
-369 KIGENEVTAY
+369 KIGDNSVIAY
-379 QSANIAD
+379 QSDDIAD
-386 ADMYLVYA
+386 KDLYLVYA
-394 VNVEGEAG
+394 INVEGEEG

-412 FLRYVPMTVTEE
+412 FLRYVPMIVSEE

-429 TPTQATPSNVPAP
+429 TPTVATPSAPVEVP
-442 ETPEKS
+442 TGKS
-448 PFSNP
+448 PFTNP
-453 VVIGI
+453 LVIGI
-458 LAGLGLILVILIVIL
+458 MVGAAVIIVILVVCL

-480 NKQNKDMLDAE
+480 NKQNKEMLDAE

-509 AKLGLDEATL
+509 QKLGLDKPEVSEELEAP
-519 TQNGRKDGAQPAET
+519 QAET
-533 DKSVNDTADA
+533 ADEKLADA
-543 VITAVA
+543 VIDGSTGSEIPTV
-549 AGQEMKD
+549 QEAEKLAD
-556 ITKPDVESSEGETTV
+556 PSDLEQTSEIPKVDSSI
-571 LSTPGESTTN
+571 LTPE
-581 SVIPEDVNELMEE
+581 VNALVEE
-594 VNRDFAASM
+594 VNRDFQTSM
-603 AGGEAYVE
+603 GGGEAYVE

-637 DSQMDSVFADGVQDN
+637 DSQMDSVFADGTQNSAAPDASAPTD
-652 TKQQTP
+652 TK
-658 VDSTEQQ
+658 E
-665 DENK
+665 

>member
-1 MKRYIK
+1 MK
-7 QFIKRGLAVMI
+7 QFLKRGLAI
-18 AVFMCLNFNNIDAKA
+18 LTAFILCLQFGKIDAQA
-33 ANVVIALSSSTV
+33 ANVVIALSASTV
-45 SVGSN
+45 SVGNN

-83 SAIINGG
+83 SAIVNGG

-148 NNGDNNSDSTT
+148 NNGDTNNGNATT
-159 EEGQTTETTEDDGRS
+159 EAGETTETTEDDGRS

-192 FSADRTTYSMQV
+192 FSADRTTYSLQV

-218 DSKATTSVSGANSI
+218 DGNATTSVSGANSI
-232 QKGKNTI
+232 QKGKNTV
-239 RITVTAENGAVKVY
+239 RVTVTAENGAVKVY

-264 DPVATIDGT
+264 DPVATIDGK
-273 EYEFV
+273 EYSFV
-278 MSEDGLEAP
+278 MNEDGLEAP

-298 DWDVLSFQ
+298 DWDVLSYE

-314 VCLKDEEGENH
+314 VCLKDEDGENH

-340 EYSSQYNRYIIMDA
+340 EYSSQYNSYIITAVPD
-354 PEGVTVPEGFTATKI
+354 GVAIPDGFKETTL
-369 KIGENEVTAY
+369 KIGDNSVVAY
-379 QSANIAD
+379 QSDDIAD
-386 ADMYLVYA
+386 KDLYLVYA
-394 VNVEGEAG
+394 INVEGEEG

-412 FLRYVPMTVTEE
+412 FLRYVPMIVSEE

-429 TPTQATPSNVPAP
+429 TPTVATPSAPVEVP
-442 ETPEKS
+442 TEKS
-448 PFSNP
+448 PFTNP
-453 VVIGI
+453 LVIGI
-458 LAGLGLILVILIVIL
+458 MVGAAVIIVILVVCL

-480 NKQNKDMLDAE
+480 NKQNKEMLDAE

-509 AKLGLDEATL
+509 QKLGLDKPEVSEELEAP
-519 TQNGRKDGAQPAET
+519 QAET
-533 DKSVNDTADA
+533 ADEKLADA
-543 VITAVA
+543 VIDGSTGSEIPTV
-549 AGQEMKD
+549 QEAEKLAD
-556 ITKPDVESSEGETTV
+556 PSDLEQTSEIPKVDSSI
-571 LSTPGESTTN
+571 LTPE
-581 SVIPEDVNELMEE
+581 VNALVEE
-594 VNRDFAASM
+594 VNRDFQTSM
-603 AGGEAYVE
+603 GGGEAYVE

-637 DSQMDSVFADGVQDN
+637 DSQMDSVFADGTQNSAAPDASAPTD
-652 TKQQTP
+652 TK
-658 VDSTEQQ
+658 E
-665 DENK
+665 

>member
-1 MKRYIK
+1 MK
-7 QFIKRGLAVMI
+7 QFLKRGLAI
-18 AVFMCLNFNNIDAKA
+18 LTAFILCLQFGKIDAQA
-33 ANVVIALSSSTV
+33 ANVVIALSASTV
-45 SVGSN
+45 SVGNN

-83 SAIINGG
+83 SAIVNGG

-148 NNGDNNSDSTT
+148 NNGDTNNGNATT
-159 EEGQTTETTEDDGRS
+159 EAGETTETTEDDGRS

-192 FSADRTTYSMQV
+192 FSADRTTYSLQV

-218 DSKATTSVSGANSI
+218 DGNATTSVSGANSI
-232 QKGKNTI
+232 QKGKNTV
-239 RITVTAENGAVKVY
+239 RVTVTAENGAVKVY

-264 DPVATIDGT
+264 DPVATIDGK
-273 EYEFV
+273 EYSFV
-278 MSEDGLEAP
+278 MNEDGLEAP

-298 DWDVLSFQ
+298 DWDVLSYE

-314 VCLKDEEGENH
+314 VCLKDEDGENH

-340 EYSSQYNRYIIMDA
+340 EYSSQYNRYIITAVPD
-354 PEGVTVPEGFTATKI
+354 GVAIPDGFKETTL
-369 KIGENEVTAY
+369 KIGDNSVVAY
-379 QSANIAD
+379 QSDDIAD
-386 ADMYLVYA
+386 KDLYLVYA
-394 VNVEGEAG
+394 INVEGEEG

-412 FLRYVPMTVTEE
+412 FLRYVPMIVSEE

-429 TPTQATPSNVPAP
+429 TPTVATPSAPVEVP
-442 ETPEKS
+442 TEKS
-448 PFSNP
+448 PFTNP
-453 VVIGI
+453 LVIGI
-458 LAGLGLILVILIVIL
+458 MVGAAVIIVILVVCL

-480 NKQNKDMLDAE
+480 NKQNKEMLDAE

-509 AKLGLDEATL
+509 QKLGLDKPEVSEKLEAP
-519 TQNGRKDGAQPAET
+519 QAET
-533 DKSVNDTADA
+533 ADEKLADA
-543 VITAVA
+543 VIDGSTGSEIPTV
-549 AGQEMKD
+549 QEAEKLAD
-556 ITKPDVESSEGETTV
+556 PSDLEQTSEIPKVDSSI
-571 LSTPGESTTN
+571 LTPE
-581 SVIPEDVNELMEE
+581 VNALVEE
-594 VNRDFAASM
+594 VNRDFQTSM
-603 AGGEAYVE
+603 GGGEAYVE

-637 DSQMDSVFADGVQDN
+637 DSQMDSVFADGTQNSAAPDASAPTD
-652 TKQQTP
+652 TK
-658 VDSTEQQ
+658 E
-665 DENK
+665 

>member
-1 MKRYIK
+1 MK
-7 QFIKRGLAVMI
+7 QFLKRGLAI
-18 AVFMCLNFNNIDAKA
+18 LTAFILCLQFGKIDAQA
-33 ANVVIALSSSTV
+33 ANVVIALSASTV
-45 SVGSN
+45 SVGNN

-83 SAIINGG
+83 SAIVNGG

-148 NNGDNNSDSTT
+148 NNGDTNNGNATT
-159 EEGQTTETTEDDGRS
+159 EAGETTETTEDDGRS

-192 FSADRTTYSMQV
+192 FSADRTTYSLQV

-218 DSKATTSVSGANSI
+218 DGNATTSVSGANSI
-232 QKGKNTI
+232 QKGKNTV
-239 RITVTAENGAVKVY
+239 RVTVTAENGAVKVY

-264 DPVATIDGT
+264 DPVATIDGK
-273 EYEFV
+273 EYSFV
-278 MSEDGLEAP
+278 MNEDGLEAP

-298 DWDVLSFQ
+298 DWDVLSYE

-314 VCLKDEEGENH
+314 VCLKDEDGENH

-340 EYSSQYNRYIIMDA
+340 EYSSQYNRYIITAVPD
-354 PEGVTVPEGFTATKI
+354 GVAIPDGFKETTL
-369 KIGENEVTAY
+369 KIGDNSVVAY
-379 QSANIAD
+379 QSDDIAD
-386 ADMYLVYA
+386 KDLYLVYA
-394 VNVEGEAG
+394 INVEGEEG

-412 FLRYVPMTVTEE
+412 FLRYVPMIVSEE

-429 TPTQATPSNVPAP
+429 TPTVATPSAPVEVP
-442 ETPEKS
+442 TEKS
-448 PFSNP
+448 PFTNP
-453 VVIGI
+453 LVIGI
-458 LAGLGLILVILIVIL
+458 MVGAAVIIVILVVCL

-480 NKQNKDMLDAE
+480 NKQNKEMLDAE

-509 AKLGLDEATL
+509 QKLGLDKPEVSEELEAP
-519 TQNGRKDGAQPAET
+519 QAET
-533 DKSVNDTADA
+533 ADEKLTDA
-543 VITAVA
+543 VIDGSTGSEISTV
-549 AGQEMKD
+549 QEAEKLAD
-556 ITKPDVESSEGETTV
+556 PSDLEQTSEIPKVDSSI
-571 LSTPGESTTN
+571 LTPE
-581 SVIPEDVNELMEE
+581 VNALVEE
-594 VNRDFAASM
+594 VNRDFQTSM
-603 AGGEAYVE
+603 GGGEAYVE

-637 DSQMDSVFADGVQDN
+637 DSQMDSVFADGTQNSAAPDASAPTD
-652 TKQQTP
+652 TK
-658 VDSTEQQ
+658 E
-665 DENK
+665 

>member
-1 MKRYIK
+1 MK
-7 QFIKRGLAVMI
+7 QFLKRGLAI
-18 AVFMCLNFNNIDAKA
+18 LTAFILCLQFGKIDAQA
-33 ANVVIALSSSTV
+33 ANVVIALSASTV
-45 SVGSN
+45 SVGNN

-83 SAIINGG
+83 SAIVNGG

-148 NNGDNNSDSTT
+148 NNGDTNNGNATT
-159 EEGQTTETTEDDGRS
+159 EAGETTETTEDDGRS

-192 FSADRTTYSMQV
+192 FSADRTTYSLQV

-218 DSKATTSVSGANSI
+218 DGNATTSVSGANSI
-232 QKGKNTI
+232 QKGKNTV
-239 RITVTAENGAVKVY
+239 RVTVTAENGAVKVY

-264 DPVATIDGT
+264 DPVATIDGK
-273 EYEFV
+273 EYSFV
-278 MSEDGLEAP
+278 MNEDGLEAP

-298 DWDVLSFQ
+298 DWDVLSYE

-314 VCLKDEEGENH
+314 VCLKDEDGENH
-325 WFIMDAEKDV
+325 WFIMDAEKGV

-340 EYSSQYNRYIIMDA
+340 EYSSQYNRYIITAVPD
-354 PEGVTVPEGFTATKI
+354 GVAIPDGFKETTL
-369 KIGENEVTAY
+369 KIGDNSVVAY
-379 QSANIAD
+379 QSDDIAD
-386 ADMYLVYA
+386 KDLYLVYA
-394 VNVEGEAG
+394 INVEGEEG

-412 FLRYVPMTVTEE
+412 FLRYVPMIVSEE

-429 TPTQATPSNVPAP
+429 TPTVATPSAPVEVP
-442 ETPEKS
+442 TEKS
-448 PFSNP
+448 PFTNP
-453 VVIGI
+453 LVIGI
-458 LAGLGLILVILIVIL
+458 MVGAAVIIVILVVCL

-480 NKQNKDMLDAE
+480 NKQNKEMLDAE

-509 AKLGLDEATL
+509 QKLGLDKPEVSEELEAP
-519 TQNGRKDGAQPAET
+519 QAET
-533 DKSVNDTADA
+533 ADEKLADA
-543 VITAVA
+543 VIDGSTGSEIPTV
-549 AGQEMKD
+549 QEAEKLAD
-556 ITKPDVESSEGETTV
+556 PSDLEQTSEIPKVDSSI
-571 LSTPGESTTN
+571 LTPE
-581 SVIPEDVNELMEE
+581 VNALVEE
-594 VNRDFAASM
+594 VNRDFQTSM
-603 AGGEAYVE
+603 GGGEAYVE

-637 DSQMDSVFADGVQDN
+637 DSQMDSVFADGTQNSAAPDASAPTD
-652 TKQQTP
+652 TK
-658 VDSTEQQ
+658 E
-665 DENK
+665 

>member
-1 MKRYIK
+1 MK
-7 QFIKRGLAVMI
+7 QFLKRGLAI
-18 AVFMCLNFNNIDAKA
+18 LTAFILCLQFGKIDAQA
-33 ANVVIALSSSTV
+33 ANVVIALSASTV
-45 SVGSN
+45 SVGNN

-83 SAIINGG
+83 SAIVNGG

-105 ISFTAIANGS
+105 IAFTAIANGS

-148 NNGDNNSDSTT
+148 NNGDTNNGNATT
-159 EEGQTTETTEDDGRS
+159 EAGETTETTEDDGRS

-192 FSADRTTYSMQV
+192 FSADRTTYSLQV

-218 DSKATTSVSGANSI
+218 DGNATTSVSGANSI
-232 QKGKNTI
+232 QKGKNTV
-239 RITVTAENGAVKVY
+239 RVTVTAENGAVKVY

-264 DPVATIDGT
+264 DPVATIDGK
-273 EYEFV
+273 EYSFV
-278 MSEDGLEAP
+278 MNEDGLEAP

-298 DWDVLSFQ
+298 DWDVLSYE

-314 VCLKDEEGENH
+314 VCLKDEDGENH

-340 EYSSQYNRYIIMDA
+340 EYSSQYNRYIITAVPD
-354 PEGVTVPEGFTATKI
+354 GVAIPDGFKETTL
-369 KIGENEVTAY
+369 KIGDNSVVAY
-379 QSANIAD
+379 QSDDIAD
-386 ADMYLVYA
+386 KDLYLVYA
-394 VNVEGEAG
+394 INVEGEEG

-412 FLRYVPMTVTEE
+412 FLRYVPMIVSEE

-429 TPTQATPSNVPAP
+429 TPTVATPSAPVEVP
-442 ETPEKS
+442 TEKS
-448 PFSNP
+448 PFTNP
-453 VVIGI
+453 LVIGI
-458 LAGLGLILVILIVIL
+458 MVGAAVIIVILVVCL

-480 NKQNKDMLDAE
+480 NKQNKEMLDAE

-509 AKLGLDEATL
+509 QKLGLDKPEVSEELEAP
-519 TQNGRKDGAQPAET
+519 QAET
-533 DKSVNDTADA
+533 ADEKLADA
-543 VITAVA
+543 VIDGSTGSEIPTV
-549 AGQEMKD
+549 QEAEKLAD
-556 ITKPDVESSEGETTV
+556 PSDLEQTSEIPKVDSSI
-571 LSTPGESTTN
+571 LTPE
-581 SVIPEDVNELMEE
+581 VNALVEE
-594 VNRDFAASM
+594 VNRDFQTSM
-603 AGGEAYVE
+603 GGGEAYVE

-637 DSQMDSVFADGVQDN
+637 DSQMDSVFADGTQNSAAPDASAPTD
-652 TKQQTP
+652 TK
-658 VDSTEQQ
+658 E
-665 DENK
+665 

>member
-1 MKRYIK
+1 MK
-7 QFIKRGLAVMI
+7 QFLKRGLAI
-18 AVFMCLNFNNIDAKA
+18 LTAFILCLQFGKIDAQA
-33 ANVVIALSSSTV
+33 ANVVIALSASTV
-45 SVGSN
+45 SVGN
-50 VTATISVSGSDI
+50 HVTATISVSGSDI

-83 SAIINGG
+83 SAIVNGG

-148 NNGDNNSDSTT
+148 NNGDTNNGNATT
-159 EEGQTTETTEDDGRS
+159 EAGETTETTEDDGRS

-192 FSADRTTYSMQV
+192 FSADRTTYSLQV

-218 DSKATTSVSGANSI
+218 DGNATTSVSGANSI
-232 QKGKNTI
+232 QKGKNTV
-239 RITVTAENGAVKVY
+239 RVTVTAENGAVKVY

-264 DPVATIDGT
+264 DPVATIDGK
-273 EYEFV
+273 EYSFV
-278 MSEDGLEAP
+278 MNEDGLEAP

-298 DWDVLSFQ
+298 DWDVLSYE

-314 VCLKDEEGENH
+314 VCLKDEDGENH

-340 EYSSQYNRYIIMDA
+340 EYSSQYNRYIITAVPD
-354 PEGVTVPEGFTATKI
+354 GVAIPDGFKETTL
-369 KIGENEVTAY
+369 KIGDNSVVAY
-379 QSANIAD
+379 QSDDIAD
-386 ADMYLVYA
+386 KDLYLVYA
-394 VNVEGEAG
+394 INVEGEEG

-412 FLRYVPMTVTEE
+412 FLRYVPMIVSEE

-429 TPTQATPSNVPAP
+429 TPTVATPSAPVEVP
-442 ETPEKS
+442 TEKS
-448 PFSNP
+448 PFTNP
-453 VVIGI
+453 LVIGI
-458 LAGLGLILVILIVIL
+458 MVGAAVIIVILVVCL

-480 NKQNKDMLDAE
+480 NKQNKEMLDAE

-509 AKLGLDEATL
+509 QKLGLDKPEVSEELEAP
-519 TQNGRKDGAQPAET
+519 QAET
-533 DKSVNDTADA
+533 ADEKLADA
-543 VITAVA
+543 VIDGSTGSEIPTV
-549 AGQEMKD
+549 QEAEKLAD
-556 ITKPDVESSEGETTV
+556 PSDLEQTSEIPKVDSSI
-571 LSTPGESTTN
+571 LTPE
-581 SVIPEDVNELMEE
+581 VNALVEE
-594 VNRDFAASM
+594 VNRDFQTSM
-603 AGGEAYVE
+603 GGGEAYVE

-637 DSQMDSVFADGVQDN
+637 DSQMDSVFADGTQNSAAPDASAPTD
-652 TKQQTP
+652 TK
-658 VDSTEQQ
+658 E
-665 DENK
+665 

>member
-1 MKRYIK
+1 MK
-7 QFIKRGLAVMI
+7 QFLKRGLAI
-18 AVFMCLNFNNIDAKA
+18 LTAFILCLQFGKIDAQA
-33 ANVVIALSSSTV
+33 ANVVIALSASTV
-45 SVGSN
+45 SVGNN

-83 SAIINGG
+83 SAIVNGG

-148 NNGDNNSDSTT
+148 NNGDTNNGNATT
-159 EEGQTTETTEDDGRS
+159 EAGETTETTEDDGRS

-192 FSADRTTYSMQV
+192 FSADRTTYSLQV

-218 DSKATTSVSGANSI
+218 DGNATTSVSGANSI
-232 QKGKNTI
+232 QKGKNTV
-239 RITVTAENGAVKVY
+239 RVTVTAENGAVKVY

-264 DPVATIDGT
+264 DPVATIDGK
-273 EYEFV
+273 EYSFV
-278 MSEDGLEAP
+278 MNEDGLEAP

-298 DWDVLSFQ
+298 DWDVLSYE

-314 VCLKDEEGENH
+314 VCLKDEDGENH

-340 EYSSQYNRYIIMDA
+340 EYSSQYNRYIITAVPD
-354 PEGVTVPEGFTATKI
+354 GVAIPDGFKETTL
-369 KIGENEVTAY
+369 KIGDNSVVAY
-379 QSANIAD
+379 QSDDIAD
-386 ADMYLVYA
+386 KDLYLVSA
-394 VNVEGEAG
+394 INVEGAEG

-412 FLRYVPMTVTEE
+412 FLRYVPMIVSEE

-429 TPTQATPSNVPAP
+429 TPTVATPSAPVEVP
-442 ETPEKS
+442 TEKS
-448 PFSNP
+448 PFTNP
-453 VVIGI
+453 LVIGI
-458 LAGLGLILVILIVIL
+458 MVGAAVIIVILVVCL

-480 NKQNKDMLDAE
+480 NKQNKEMLDAE

-509 AKLGLDEATL
+509 QKLGLDKPEVSEELEAP
-519 TQNGRKDGAQPAET
+519 QAET
-533 DKSVNDTADA
+533 ADEKLADA
-543 VITAVA
+543 VIDGSTGSEIPTV
-549 AGQEMKD
+549 QEAEKLAD
-556 ITKPDVESSEGETTV
+556 PSDLEQTSEIPKVDSSI
-571 LSTPGESTTN
+571 LTPE
-581 SVIPEDVNELMEE
+581 VNALVEE
-594 VNRDFAASM
+594 VNRDFQTSM
-603 AGGEAYVE
+603 GGGEAYVE

-637 DSQMDSVFADGVQDN
+637 DSQMDSVFADGTQNSAAPDASAPTD
-652 TKQQTP
+652 TK
-658 VDSTEQQ
+658 E
-665 DENK
+665 

>member
-1 MKRYIK
+1 MK
-7 QFIKRGLAVMI
+7 QFLKRGLAI
-18 AVFMCLNFNNIDAKA
+18 LTAFILCLQFGKIDAQA
-33 ANVVIALSSSTV
+33 ANVVIALSASTV
-45 SVGSN
+45 SVGNN

-83 SAIINGG
+83 SAIVNGG
-90 GGTVTASG
+90 GGTVTARG

-122 SDVYDINGNAISIS
+122 SNVYDINGNAISIS

-148 NNGDNNSDSTT
+148 NNGDTNNGNATT
-159 EEGQTTETTEDDGRS
+159 EAGETTETTEDDGRS

-192 FSADRTTYSMQV
+192 FSADRTTYSLQV

-218 DSKATTSVSGANSI
+218 DGNATTSVSGANSI
-232 QKGKNTI
+232 QKGKNTV
-239 RITVTAENGAVKVY
+239 RVTVTAENGAVKVY

-264 DPVATIDGT
+264 DPVATIDGK
-273 EYEFV
+273 EYSFV
-278 MSEDGLEAP
+278 MNEDGLEAP

-298 DWDVLSFQ
+298 DWDVLSYE

-314 VCLKDEEGENH
+314 VCLKDEDGENH

-340 EYSSQYNRYIIMDA
+340 EYSSQYNRYIITAVPD
-354 PEGVTVPEGFTATKI
+354 GVAIPDGFKETTL
-369 KIGENEVTAY
+369 KIGDNSVVAY
-379 QSANIAD
+379 QSDDIAD
-386 ADMYLVYA
+386 KDLYLVYA
-394 VNVEGEAG
+394 INVEGEEG

-412 FLRYVPMTVTEE
+412 FLRYVPMIVSEE

-429 TPTQATPSNVPAP
+429 TPTVATPSAPVEVP
-442 ETPEKS
+442 TEKS
-448 PFSNP
+448 PFTNP
-453 VVIGI
+453 LVIGI
-458 LAGLGLILVILIVIL
+458 MVGAAVIIVILVVCL

-480 NKQNKDMLDAE
+480 NKQNKEMLDAE

-509 AKLGLDEATL
+509 QKLGLDKPEVSEELEAP
-519 TQNGRKDGAQPAET
+519 QAET
-533 DKSVNDTADA
+533 ADEKLADA
-543 VITAVA
+543 VIDGSTGSEIPTV
-549 AGQEMKD
+549 QEAEKLAD
-556 ITKPDVESSEGETTV
+556 PSDLEQTSEIPKVDSSI
-571 LSTPGESTTN
+571 LTPE
-581 SVIPEDVNELMEE
+581 VNALVEE
-594 VNRDFAASM
+594 VNRDFQTSM
-603 AGGEAYVE
+603 GGGEAYVE

-637 DSQMDSVFADGVQDN
+637 DSQMDSVFADGTQNSAAPDASAPTD
-652 TKQQTP
+652 TK
-658 VDSTEQQ
+658 E
-665 DENK
+665 

>member
-1 MKRYIK
+1 MK
-7 QFIKRGLAVMI
+7 QFLKRGLAI
-18 AVFMCLNFNNIDAKA
+18 LTAFILCLQFGKIDAQA
-33 ANVVIALSSSTV
+33 ANVVIALSASTV
-45 SVGSN
+45 SVGNN

-83 SAIINGG
+83 SAIVNGG

-148 NNGDNNSDSTT
+148 NNGDTNNGNATT
-159 EEGQTTETTEDDGRS
+159 EAGETTETTEDDGRS

-192 FSADRTTYSMQV
+192 FSADRTTYSLQV

-218 DSKATTSVSGANSI
+218 DGNATTSVSGANSI
-232 QKGKNTI
+232 QKGKNTV
-239 RITVTAENGAVKVY
+239 RVTVTAENGAVKVY

-264 DPVATIDGT
+264 DPVATIDGK
-273 EYEFV
+273 EYSFV
-278 MSEDGLEAP
+278 MNEDGLEAP

-298 DWDVLSFQ
+298 DWDVLSYE
-306 SPNKKITV
+306 SPNKNITV
-314 VCLKDEEGENH
+314 VCLKDEDGENH

-340 EYSSQYNRYIIMDA
+340 EYSSQYNRYIITAVPD
-354 PEGVTVPEGFTATKI
+354 GVAIPDGFKETTL
-369 KIGENEVTAY
+369 KIGDNSVVAY
-379 QSANIAD
+379 QSDDIAD
-386 ADMYLVYA
+386 KDLYLVYA
-394 VNVEGEAG
+394 INVEGEEG

-412 FLRYVPMTVTEE
+412 FLRYVPMIVSEE

-429 TPTQATPSNVPAP
+429 TPTVATPSAPVEVP
-442 ETPEKS
+442 TEKS
-448 PFSNP
+448 PFTNP
-453 VVIGI
+453 LVIGI
-458 LAGLGLILVILIVIL
+458 MVGAAVIIVILVVCL

-480 NKQNKDMLDAE
+480 NKRNKEMLDAE

-509 AKLGLDEATL
+509 QKLGLDKPEVSEELEAP
-519 TQNGRKDGAQPAET
+519 QAET
-533 DKSVNDTADA
+533 ADEKLADA
-543 VITAVA
+543 VIDGSTGSEIPTV
-549 AGQEMKD
+549 QEAEKLAD
-556 ITKPDVESSEGETTV
+556 PSDLEQTSEIPKVDSSI
-571 LSTPGESTTN
+571 LTPE
-581 SVIPEDVNELMEE
+581 VNALVEE
-594 VNRDFAASM
+594 VNRDFQTSM
-603 AGGEAYVE
+603 GGGEAYVE

-637 DSQMDSVFADGVQDN
+637 DSQMDSVFADGTQNSAAPDASAPTD
-652 TKQQTP
+652 TK
-658 VDSTEQQ
+658 E
-665 DENK
+665 

>member
-1 MKRYIK
+1 MK
-7 QFIKRGLAVMI
+7 QFLKRGLAI
-18 AVFMCLNFNNIDAKA
+18 LAAFILCLQFGKIDAQA
-33 ANVVIALSSSTV
+33 ANVVIALSASTV
-45 SVGSN
+45 SVGNN

-83 SAIINGG
+83 SAIVNGG

-148 NNGDNNSDSTT
+148 NNGDTNNGNATT
-159 EEGQTTETTEDDGRS
+159 EAGETTETTEDDGRS

-192 FSADRTTYSMQV
+192 FSADRTTYSLQV

-218 DSKATTSVSGANSI
+218 DGNATTSVSGANSI
-232 QKGKNTI
+232 QKGKNTV
-239 RITVTAENGAVKVY
+239 RVTVTAENGAVKVY

-264 DPVATIDGT
+264 DPVATIDGK
-273 EYEFV
+273 EYSFV
-278 MSEDGLEAP
+278 MNEDGLEAP

-298 DWDVLSFQ
+298 DWDVLSYE

-314 VCLKDEEGENH
+314 VCLKDEDGEDH

-340 EYSSQYNRYIIMDA
+340 EYSSQYNRYIITAVPD
-354 PEGVTVPEGFTATKI
+354 GVAIPDGFKETTL
-369 KIGENEVTAY
+369 KIGDNSVVAY
-379 QSANIAD
+379 QSDDIAD
-386 ADMYLVYA
+386 KDLYLVYA
-394 VNVEGEAG
+394 INVEGEEG

-412 FLRYVPMTVTEE
+412 FLRYVPMIVSEE

-429 TPTQATPSNVPAP
+429 TPTVATPSAPVEVP
-442 ETPEKS
+442 TEKS
-448 PFSNP
+448 PFTNP
-453 VVIGI
+453 LVIGI
-458 LAGLGLILVILIVIL
+458 MVGAAVIIVILVVCL

-480 NKQNKDMLDAE
+480 NKQNKEMLDAE

-509 AKLGLDEATL
+509 QKLGLDKPEVSEELEAP
-519 TQNGRKDGAQPAET
+519 QAET
-533 DKSVNDTADA
+533 ADEKLADA
-543 VITAVA
+543 VIDGSTGSEIPTV
-549 AGQEMKD
+549 QEAEKLAD
-556 ITKPDVESSEGETTV
+556 PSDLEQTSEIPKVDSSI
-571 LSTPGESTTN
+571 LTPE
-581 SVIPEDVNELMEE
+581 VNALVEE
-594 VNRDFAASM
+594 VNRDFQTSM
-603 AGGEAYVE
+603 GGGEAYVE

-637 DSQMDSVFADGVQDN
+637 DSQMDSVFADGTQNSAAPDASAPTD
-652 TKQQTP
+652 TK
-658 VDSTEQQ
+658 E
-665 DENK
+665 

>member
-1 MKRYIK
+1 MK
-7 QFIKRGLAVMI
+7 QFLKRGLAI
-18 AVFMCLNFNNIDAKA
+18 LTAFILCLQFGKIDAQA
-33 ANVVIALSSSTV
+33 ANVVIALSASTV
-45 SVGSN
+45 SVGNN

-83 SAIINGG
+83 SAIVNGG
-90 GGTVTASG
+90 GGTVTARG

-148 NNGDNNSDSTT
+148 NNGDTNNGNATT
-159 EEGQTTETTEDDGRS
+159 EAGETTETTEDDGRS

-192 FSADRTTYSMQV
+192 FSADRTTYSLQV

-218 DSKATTSVSGANSI
+218 DGNATTSVSGANSI
-232 QKGKNTI
+232 QKGKNTV
-239 RITVTAENGAVKVY
+239 RVTVTAENGAVKVY

-264 DPVATIDGT
+264 DPVATIDGK
-273 EYEFV
+273 EYSFV
-278 MSEDGLEAP
+278 MNEDGLEAP

-298 DWDVLSFQ
+298 DWDVLSYE
-306 SPNKKITV
+306 SPNKKIRV
-314 VCLKDEEGENH
+314 VCLKDEDGENH

-340 EYSSQYNRYIIMDA
+340 EYSSQYNRYIITAVPD
-354 PEGVTVPEGFTATKI
+354 GVAIPDGFKETTL
-369 KIGENEVTAY
+369 KIGDNSVIAY
-379 QSANIAD
+379 QSDDIAD
-386 ADMYLVYA
+386 KDLYLVYA
-394 VNVEGEAG
+394 INVEGEEG

-412 FLRYVPMTVTEE
+412 FLRYVPMIVSEE

-429 TPTQATPSNVPAP
+429 TPTVATPSAPVEVP
-442 ETPEKS
+442 TEKS
-448 PFSNP
+448 PFTNP
-453 VVIGI
+453 LVIGI
-458 LAGLGLILVILIVIL
+458 MVGAALIIVILVVCL

-480 NKQNKDMLDAE
+480 NKQNKEMLDAE

-509 AKLGLDEATL
+509 QKLGLDKPEVSEELEAP
-519 TQNGRKDGAQPAET
+519 QAET
-533 DKSVNDTADA
+533 ADEKLADA
-543 VITAVA
+543 VIDGSTGSEIPTV
-549 AGQEMKD
+549 QEAEQQADPSDLEQTSEIPKVD
-556 ITKPDVESSEGETTV
+556 SSI
-571 LSTPGESTTN
+571 LTPE
-581 SVIPEDVNELMEE
+581 VNALVEE
-594 VNRDFAASM
+594 VNRDFQTSM
-603 AGGEAYVE
+603 GGGEAYVE

-637 DSQMDSVFADGVQDN
+637 DSQMDSVFADGTQNSAAPGASAPTD
-652 TKQQTP
+652 TK
-658 VDSTEQQ
+658 E
-665 DENK
+665 

>member
-1 MKRYIK
+1 MK
-7 QFIKRGLAVMI
+7 QFLKRGLAI
-18 AVFMCLNFNNIDAKA
+18 LTAFILCLQFGKIDAQA
-33 ANVVIALSSSTV
+33 ANVVIALSASTV
-45 SVGSN
+45 SVGNN
-50 VTATISVSGSDI
+50 VTATISVSGSDL

-83 SAIINGG
+83 SAIVNGG

-148 NNGDNNSDSTT
+148 NNGDTNNGNATT
-159 EEGQTTETTEDDGRS
+159 EAGETTETTEDDGRS

-192 FSADRTTYSMQV
+192 FSADRTTYSLQV

-218 DSKATTSVSGANSI
+218 DGNATTSVSGANSI
-232 QKGKNTI
+232 QKGKNTV
-239 RITVTAENGAVKVY
+239 RVTVTAENGAVKVY

-264 DPVATIDGT
+264 DPVATIDGK
-273 EYEFV
+273 EYSFV
-278 MSEDGLEAP
+278 MNEDGLEAP

-298 DWDVLSFQ
+298 DWDVLSYE

-314 VCLKDEEGENH
+314 VCLKDEDGENH

-340 EYSSQYNRYIIMDA
+340 EYSSQYNRYIITAVPD
-354 PEGVTVPEGFTATKI
+354 GVAIPDGFKETTLKI
-369 KIGENEVTAY
+369 EDNSVVAY
-379 QSANIAD
+379 QSDDIAD
-386 ADMYLVYA
+386 KDLYLVYA
-394 VNVEGEAG
+394 INVEGEEG

-412 FLRYVPMTVTEE
+412 FLRYVPMIVSEE

-429 TPTQATPSNVPAP
+429 TPTVATPSAPVEVP
-442 ETPEKS
+442 TEKS
-448 PFSNP
+448 PFTNP
-453 VVIGI
+453 LVIGI
-458 LAGLGLILVILIVIL
+458 MVGAAVIIVILVVCL

-480 NKQNKDMLDAE
+480 NKQNKEMLDAE

-509 AKLGLDEATL
+509 QKLGLDKPEVSEELEAP
-519 TQNGRKDGAQPAET
+519 QAET
-533 DKSVNDTADA
+533 ADEKLADA
-543 VITAVA
+543 VIDGSTGSEIPTV
-549 AGQEMKD
+549 QEAEKQAD
-556 ITKPDVESSEGETTV
+556 PSDLEQTSEIPKVDSSI
-571 LSTPGESTTN
+571 LTPE
-581 SVIPEDVNELMEE
+581 VNALVEE
-594 VNRDFAASM
+594 VNRDFQTSM
-603 AGGEAYVE
+603 GGGEAYVE

-637 DSQMDSVFADGVQDN
+637 DSQMDSVFADGTQNSAAPDASAPTD
-652 TKQQTP
+652 TK
-658 VDSTEQQ
+658 E
-665 DENK
+665 

>member
-1 MKRYIK
+1 MK
-7 QFIKRGLAVMI
+7 QFLKRGLAI
-18 AVFMCLNFNNIDAKA
+18 LTAFILCLQFGKIDAQA
-33 ANVVIALSSSTV
+33 ANVVIALSASTV
-45 SVGSN
+45 SVGNN

-83 SAIINGG
+83 SAIVNGG

-148 NNGDNNSDSTT
+148 NNGDTNNGNATT
-159 EEGQTTETTEDDGRS
+159 EAGETTETTEDDGRS

-192 FSADRTTYSMQV
+192 FSADRTTYSLQV

-218 DSKATTSVSGANSI
+218 DGNATTSVSGANSI
-232 QKGKNTI
+232 QKGKNTV
-239 RITVTAENGAVKVY
+239 RVTVTAENGAVKVY

-264 DPVATIDGT
+264 DPVATIDGK
-273 EYEFV
+273 EYSFV
-278 MSEDGLEAP
+278 MNEDGLEAP

-298 DWDVLSFQ
+298 DWDVLSYE

-314 VCLKDEEGENH
+314 VCLKDEDGENH

-340 EYSSQYNRYIIMDA
+340 EYSSQYNRYIITAVPD
-354 PEGVTVPEGFTATKI
+354 GVAIPDEFKETTL
-369 KIGENEVTAY
+369 KIGDNSVVAY
-379 QSANIAD
+379 QSDDIAD
-386 ADMYLVYA
+386 KDLYLVYA
-394 VNVEGEAG
+394 INVEGEEG

-412 FLRYVPMTVTEE
+412 FLRYVPMIVSEE

-429 TPTQATPSNVPAP
+429 TPTVATPSAPVEVP
-442 ETPEKS
+442 TEKS
-448 PFSNP
+448 PFTNP
-453 VVIGI
+453 LVIGI
-458 LAGLGLILVILIVIL
+458 MVGAAVIIVILVVCL

-480 NKQNKDMLDAE
+480 NKQNKEMLDAE

-509 AKLGLDEATL
+509 QKLGLDKPEVSEELEAP
-519 TQNGRKDGAQPAET
+519 QAET
-533 DKSVNDTADA
+533 ADEKLADA
-543 VITAVA
+543 VIDGSTGSEIPTV
-549 AGQEMKD
+549 QEAEKLAD
-556 ITKPDVESSEGETTV
+556 PSDLEQTSEIPKVDSSI
-571 LSTPGESTTN
+571 LTPE
-581 SVIPEDVNELMEE
+581 VNALVEE
-594 VNRDFAASM
+594 VNRDFQTSM
-603 AGGEAYVE
+603 GGGEAYVE

-637 DSQMDSVFADGVQDN
+637 DSQMDSVFADGTQNSAAPDASAPTD
-652 TKQQTP
+652 TK
-658 VDSTEQQ
+658 E
-665 DENK
+665 

>member
-1 MKRYIK
+1 MK
-7 QFIKRGLAVMI
+7 QFLKRGLAI
-18 AVFMCLNFNNIDAKA
+18 LTAFILCLQFGKIDAQA
-33 ANVVIALSSSTV
+33 ANVVIALSASTV
-45 SVGSN
+45 SVGNN

-62 SAYTIYVSYNSSVL
+62 SAHTIYVSYNSSVL

-83 SAIINGG
+83 SAIVNGG

-148 NNGDNNSDSTT
+148 NNGDTNNGNATT
-159 EEGQTTETTEDDGRS
+159 EAGETTETTEDDGRS

-192 FSADRTTYSMQV
+192 FSADRTTYSLQV

-218 DSKATTSVSGANSI
+218 DGNATTSVSGANSI
-232 QKGKNTI
+232 QKGKNTV
-239 RITVTAENGAVKVY
+239 RVTVTAENGAVKVY

-264 DPVATIDGT
+264 DPVATIDGK
-273 EYEFV
+273 EYSFV
-278 MSEDGLEAP
+278 MNEDGLEAP

-298 DWDVLSFQ
+298 DWDVLSYE

-314 VCLKDEEGENH
+314 VCLKDEDGENH

-340 EYSSQYNRYIIMDA
+340 EYSSQYNRYIITAVPD
-354 PEGVTVPEGFTATKI
+354 GVAIPDGFKETTL
-369 KIGENEVTAY
+369 KIGDNSVVAY
-379 QSANIAD
+379 QSDDIAD
-386 ADMYLVYA
+386 KDLYLVYA
-394 VNVEGEAG
+394 INVEGEEG

-412 FLRYVPMTVTEE
+412 FLRYVPMIVSEE

-429 TPTQATPSNVPAP
+429 TPTVATPSAPVEVP
-442 ETPEKS
+442 TEKS
-448 PFSNP
+448 PFTNP
-453 VVIGI
+453 LVIGI
-458 LAGLGLILVILIVIL
+458 MVGAAVIIVILVVCL

-480 NKQNKDMLDAE
+480 NKQNKEMLDAE

-509 AKLGLDEATL
+509 QKLGLDKPEVSEELEAP
-519 TQNGRKDGAQPAET
+519 QAET
-533 DKSVNDTADA
+533 ADEKLADA
-543 VITAVA
+543 VIDGSTGSEIPTV
-549 AGQEMKD
+549 QEAEKQAD
-556 ITKPDVESSEGETTV
+556 PSDLEQTSEIPKVDSSI
-571 LSTPGESTTN
+571 LTPE
-581 SVIPEDVNELMEE
+581 VNALVEE
-594 VNRDFAASM
+594 VNRDFQTSM
-603 AGGEAYVE
+603 GGGEAYVE

-637 DSQMDSVFADGVQDN
+637 DSQMDSVFADGTQNSAAPDASAPTD
-652 TKQQTP
+652 TK
-658 VDSTEQQ
+658 E
-665 DENK
+665 